1 MLDVMN
7 ERVDDFDNDDL
18 NDGMEAD
25 FDVDSMEGQI
35 GLGRPASRPT
45 RPRAWR
51 SVEEY
56 MEQRRLRQSLSDY
69 DDFDI

>member
-1 MLDVMN
+1 M
-7 ERVDDFDNDDL
+7 DDFDNDDL

-25 FDVDSMEGQI
+25 FDVD
-35 GLGRPASRPT
+35 GLEREVGAGRPSQRPSRP
-45 RPRAWR
+45 RVWR

-56 MEQRRLRQSLSDY
+56 MEQRRLRQSLSDF